1 MTVLVAIKNSGRVEP
16 ITRQTREFEFNH
28 WMRRLAPAD
37 FDRICDALN
46 QYIDTQGGG
55 EIITSSW
62 IPGADWTGTPF
73 EPIYVAVGEDW
84 EMARFFYG
92 LIVWNVMMNRSE
104 TWSFG
109 RYPKNDGD
117 VIGMTYFRIEIPA
130 LS

>member
-1 MTVLVAIKNSGRVEP
+1 MNMLVAIKDNGRVEP
-16 ITRQTREFEFNH
+16 ITRH
-28 WMRRLAPAD
+28 
-37 FDRICDALN
+37 
-46 QYIDTQGGG
+46 
-55 EIITSSW
+55 
-62 IPGADWTGTPF
+62 ADWTDTPF

-117 VIGMTYFRIEIPA
+117 VIGMTYFRVAIPA